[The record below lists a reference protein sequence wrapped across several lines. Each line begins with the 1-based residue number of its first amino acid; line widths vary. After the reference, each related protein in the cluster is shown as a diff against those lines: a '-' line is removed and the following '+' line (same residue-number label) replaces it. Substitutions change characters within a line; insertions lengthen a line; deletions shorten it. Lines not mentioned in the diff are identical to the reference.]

1 MAERIDVEVAYVA
14 PGVQF
19 LRSLSLG
26 VPASVADAIRESRVE
41 AECGIDAGRL
51 GVGIWSKPASRT
63 AELKQG
69 DRVEIYRPLRID
81 PKEARRQRAK
91 SSPIR

>member
-1 MAERIDVEVAYVA
+1 MIERIDVEVAYVA

-19 LRSLSLG
+19 LRTLSLC
-26 VPASVADAIRESRVE
+26 VPVSVADAIRESRVE

-51 GVGIWSKPASRT
+51 GVGIWSKPASHS
-63 AELKQG
+63 ALLKQG

-91 SSPIR
+91 SSPTR